1 MEAFKDEFFNYVQI
15 YSDSDDKRQFERQI
29 IQDFNFHEDV
39 MLMLT
44 ELQHNWKKGKKA
56 LTVILGHLKGLG
68 ELLKE
73 SVLTKVEFE
82 EQKQLVLIDLT
93 TIK

>member
-1 MEAFKDEFFNYVQI
+1 MEAFKDKFSNYDQI
-15 YSDSDDKRQFERQI
+15 YNDSDDKRRFERQI
-29 IQDFNFHEDV
+29 IQDVNLHEDV

-44 ELQHNWKKGKKA
+44 ELRHNSKKGGGA

-82 EQKQLVLIDLT
+82 EQKQLLLIDLT

>member
-1 MEAFKDEFFNYVQI
+1 MEAFKDGFSNCDQI
-15 YSDSDDKRQFERQI
+15 YNDSEDKRQLERQI

-44 ELQHNWKKGKKA
+44 ELQHNCKKGGKA
-56 LTVILGHLKGLG
+56 LTIILGHLEGLG
-68 ELLKE
+68 KLLKE
-73 SVLTKVEFE
+73 SALTKAEFE
-82 EQKQLVLIDLT
+82 EQKQLLLIDLT